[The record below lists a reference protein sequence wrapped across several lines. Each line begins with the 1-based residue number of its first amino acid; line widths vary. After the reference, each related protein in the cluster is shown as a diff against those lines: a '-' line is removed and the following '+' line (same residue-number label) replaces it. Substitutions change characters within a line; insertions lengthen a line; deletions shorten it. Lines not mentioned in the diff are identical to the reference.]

1 MQILSYLIRTII
13 LITIGVVF
21 ANIVIETNILS
32 KLTSFIKPLCKFSNL
47 PQESV
52 FSIFTTLVDPIAGKS
67 TLAEFYKKNKVT
79 KTETLLTLL
88 ISTFPV
94 VLGESLF
101 RVQAPIAIVML
112 GPTVGVIYVVL
123 NLFSSFIQ
131 TFGALIYSKLRLP
144 KRTLKIKNSKDFN
157 SVAHTFVLNKEV
169 VYKGVNKSLK
179 TLKKIIPIMVIAI
192 LLIRVFM
199 DMGGEVY
206 IAKLFNPILN
216 LLKLPE
222 SSIPALLAQFM
233 HFSAGYAVVGD
244 LLANGKLTAKQAIIT
259 LLIGSMAVI
268 TMIYARSTFPL
279 YFSLFGKFG
288 FKLTIIAY
296 FISMM
301 ARIIT
306 LLLVLIFL

>member
-67 TLAEFYKKNKVT
+67 TLAEFYNKNRVT

-112 GPTVGVIYVVL
+112 GPTVGGIYVVL

-144 KRTLKIKNSKDFN
+144 KRKIKNSKDFN

-192 LLIRVFM
+192 ILIRVFM
-199 DMGGEVY
+199 EMGGEAY
-206 IAKLFNPILN
+206 IAKFFNPILN

-244 LLANGKLTAKQAIIT
+244 LLSNGKLTAKQAIIT

-268 TMIYARSTFPL
+268 TMIYARSTFPM
-279 YFSLFGKFG
+279 YISLFGKFG

-296 FISMM
+296 LISMM

-306 LLLVLIFL
+306 ILLVLIFL